1 MNSFTYKTL
10 YTILMFVITVTAV
23 NDVLASIRLKEF
35 ARVEGVRDNALV
47 GYGLVAG
54 LAGTGDTRRSDATI
68 QSIANILARF
78 NVIVDEEE
86 ISSRN
91 VAAVIV
97 TATLPAF
104 YQPGDK
110 IDINIASVGD
120 ARSLIGGTLL
130 MTPLTAAN
138 GEIYALAQGPISVG
152 GYSYG
157 LNGNIIQKNHPT
169 VGVIT
174 NGATVEK
181 AVNTQLIEEGTL
193 SVVLSEPDFT
203 TAARVKKA
211 IQSVFPS
218 LNVSTQHAGKIL
230 IDVPSKID
238 VIDLIAD
245 IENIKIKP
253 DNIAKIIINERTGTV
268 VSGGS
273 VVIDAVSISHG
284 NLELNITTDYAVSQ
298 PNIFAIELNKSQIT
312 DENGQGISTA
322 VVPQTNLS
330 VKEQSLAA
338 VSLPSGST
346 VNDLVRALKQIHV
359 STRDMIAILQAIK
372 SAGALH
378 AKLIIN

>member
-1 MNSFTYKTL
+1 MRSFRWKLSNSFT
-10 YTILMFVITVTAV
+10 ILAIAFFIMSDVNATV
-23 NDVLASIRLKEF
+23 RLKEF

-78 NVIVDEEE
+78 NVIVDEQE

-97 TATLPAF
+97 TANLPAF

-138 GEIYALAQGPISVG
+138 GVIYALAQGPISVG

-157 LNGNIIQKNHPT
+157 LNGNVIQKNHPT

-181 AVNTQLIEEGTL
+181 AVNTKLLEEGQL

-211 IQSVFPS
+211 IKSTFPS
-218 LNVSTQHAGKIL
+218 LNITTEHAGKI
-230 IDVPSKID
+230 IVDVPNNTD
-238 VIDLIAD
+238 LIDLIAD
-245 IENIKIKP
+245 LENISITP
-253 DNIAKIIINERTGTV
+253 DSIAKIIINERTGTV

-273 VVIDAVSISHG
+273 VRIDAVSISHG
-284 NLELNITTDYAVSQ
+284 NLELSISTDYAVSQ
-298 PNIFAIELNKSQIT
+298 PNIFSIGLNKSSLT
-312 DENGQGISTA
+312 DENGQGISTV
-322 VVPQTNLS
+322 VVPDTNIS
-330 VKEQSLAA
+330 VKEQSLAS

-378 AKLIIN
+378 ARLIIK